1 LFLLSLQKGEK
12 TLSVEDLKKALGSRP
27 KAISGMKQ
35 IPSAMVYEKWFD
47 AFELKFSVFQKDYER
62 MQKDWAKDRDA
73 MFDYLTEAE
82 ELKREI
88 KAIKIENVV
97 VPRADYDLQV
107 HVPHKQLEDFDKDFP
122 SINSHKYYVNGTL
135 DYKKWATAVIQ
146 WRGKYQD
153 FRFSLLNKELL
164 EARI

>member
-1 LFLLSLQKGEK
+1 MSL
-12 TLSVEDLKKALGSRP
+12 EDLKKAIAEVDAIIWAACEPNSLGR
-27 KAISGMKQ
+27 
-35 IPSAMVYEKWFD
+35 EKMADFNK
-47 AFELKFSVFQKDYER
+47 KFSVFLADYER

-107 HVPHKQLEDFDKDFP
+107 HVPRKQLFDKCAYVDFE
-122 SINSHKYYVNGTL
+122 
-135 DYKKWATAVIQ
+135 
-146 WRGKYQD
+146 GKPAIVCNLC
-153 FRFSLLNKELL
+153 RFYHGLQKGCSWEEEKKELL
-164 EARI
+164 EATQK